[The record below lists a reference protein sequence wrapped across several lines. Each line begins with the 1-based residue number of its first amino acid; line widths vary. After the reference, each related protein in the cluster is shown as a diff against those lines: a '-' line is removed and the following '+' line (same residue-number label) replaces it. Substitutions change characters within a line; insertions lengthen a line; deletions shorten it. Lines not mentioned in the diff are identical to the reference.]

1 MTVPEAVQA
10 GLWGLLAG
18 AALILGAAIAW
29 FIHVPQRL
37 ITVLGFLAAFV
48 LSKLGG

>member
-1 MTVPEAVQA
+1 VAGTTAVAAAAILSMLADTMIPEATE
-10 GLWGLLAG
+10 GTHNLTG
-18 AALILGAAIAW
+18 
-29 FIHVPQRL
+29 L